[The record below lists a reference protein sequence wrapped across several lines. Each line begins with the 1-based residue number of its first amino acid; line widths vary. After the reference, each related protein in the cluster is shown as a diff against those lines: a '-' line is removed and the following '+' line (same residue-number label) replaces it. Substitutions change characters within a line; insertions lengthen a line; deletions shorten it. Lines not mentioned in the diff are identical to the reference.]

1 MQQTEEERKKTPF
14 FETEKVVKSALQEND
29 KRDVN
34 TIFGSDWNSIKSL
47 TEDAD
52 DILSNLLHEY
62 RHLQSNEEGHGRL
75 LSNDKGI
82 VEKSSFIS
90 DYIRRGSS
98 HWTSLCTQNV
108 GIGAVRRELRESP
121 QKDVR
126 FSFTDT
132 RSYKEKAELNAKFK
146 DLYIKAY
153 AWAFYHNTKG

>member
-62 RHLQSNEEGHGRL
+62 RHLQSNEECRF
-75 LSNDKGI
+75 
-82 VEKSSFIS
+82 E
-90 DYIRRGSS
+90 RRFHHIIKR
-98 HWTSLCTQNV
+98 HW
-108 GIGAVRRELRESP
+108 
-121 QKDVR
+121 
-126 FSFTDT
+126 
-132 RSYKEKAELNAKFK
+132 
-146 DLYIKAY
+146 
-153 AWAFYHNTKG
+153 